1 MWKNAILRILIYAFD
16 YMKSYIS
23 RKLDVAFP
31 DNDTLRTVHGNALF
45 IECKNQALNLT
56 MHITTE
62 ERRQAYKEKYGQA
75 GNQRWVS

>member
-1 MWKNAILRILIYAFD
+1 MCSH
-16 YMKSYIS
+16 KSDEDISHTEPYHNDQPVVISFYIS
-23 RKLDVAFP
+23 
-31 DNDTLRTVHGNALF
+31 
-45 IECKNQALNLT
+45 KNQALNLT